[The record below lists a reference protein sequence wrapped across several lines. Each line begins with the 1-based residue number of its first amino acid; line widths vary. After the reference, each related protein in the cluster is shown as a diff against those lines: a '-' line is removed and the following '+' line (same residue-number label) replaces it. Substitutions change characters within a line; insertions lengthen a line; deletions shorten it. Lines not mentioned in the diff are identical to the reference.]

1 MVSKKFE
8 SRVLSFF
15 FKILAMISGTK
26 IMEEVVA
33 RVVNVPEC
41 RDNRW
46 AVGPERHER
55 VEPSQFQLMMTMI
68 KSSQPIFVD
77 YVER

>member
-1 MVSKKFE
+1 
-8 SRVLSFF
+8 
-15 FKILAMISGTK
+15 
-26 IMEEVVA
+26 MEEVVA

-41 RDNRW
+41 RDNQW